1 MNYHTKDTEPLG
13 TGIYFVPWL
22 IGWFYGRDTQAVLE
36 EELGLSPHMLVRGIF
51 QGQHHVNGLL
61 ESTDA
66 QLKEELA
73 LLVCIV
79 M

>member
-1 MNYHTKDTEPLG
+1 M
-13 TGIYFVPWL
+13 
-22 IGWFYGRDTQAVLE
+22 VLE
-36 EELGLSPHMLVRGIF
+36 EELGLSPHVLVRGIF

-73 LLVCIV
+73 LLVRIF
-79 M
+79 